1 MNQEIEYKDTASKQ
15 AIDLMKIMLQKI
27 PKQRATAQDVLSH
40 PFLNEEIDEH
50 IDIFDEQELDLI
62 RKEFTYV
69 L

>member
-27 PKQRATAQDVLSH
+27 PKQRATAQDVLNH

-50 IDIFDEQELDLI
+50 IDIFDE
-62 RKEFTYV
+62 
-69 L
+69 

>member
-1 MNQEIEYKDTASKQ
+1 
-15 AIDLMKIMLQKI
+15 MKIMLQKI

-69 L
+69 LQKRKLKDF